1 MLNGYFIYNAVGG
14 PGDCKMILKSND
26 TLELLYIHVYTYE
39 KLNKPRTQ
47 LHNAMDLLRNTSLKD
62 YVSTKM
68 TNDTF

>member
-1 MLNGYFIYNAVGG
+1 
-14 PGDCKMILKSND
+14 MILKSND

-39 KLNKPRTQ
+39 KLNKPRKQ
-47 LHNAMDLLRNTSLKD
+47 LHKAMDLLRNTSLKD

>member
-1 MLNGYFIYNAVGG
+1 
-14 PGDCKMILKSND
+14 MILKPND

-39 KLNKPRTQ
+39 KLNKLRTQ
-47 LHNAMDLLRNTSLKD
+47 LHKAMDLLRNTSLKD

>member
-1 MLNGYFIYNAVGG
+1 MYNYNAVGG

-47 LHNAMDLLRNTSLKD
+47 LHKAMDQYKLKRLC
-62 YVSTKM
+62 KH
-68 TNDTF
+68 